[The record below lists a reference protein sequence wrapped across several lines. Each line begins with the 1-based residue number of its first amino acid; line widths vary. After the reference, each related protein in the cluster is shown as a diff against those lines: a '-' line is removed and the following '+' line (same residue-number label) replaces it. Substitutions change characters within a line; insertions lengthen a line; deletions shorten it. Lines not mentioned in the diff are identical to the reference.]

1 MLVDTTQLK
10 AGEEGVIVQ
19 LLGGP
24 GLLRKMQ
31 SLGVR
36 IGKKVKKVSSHFW
49 HGPQTIEIDN
59 LKIAIGYGLAKKI
72 IVEVKR

>member
-1 MLVDTTQLK
+1 MLVDITQLK
-10 AGEEGVIVQ
+10 PGEEGIIVQ

-24 GLLRKMQ
+24 GLIRRMQ

>member
-1 MLVDTTQLK
+1 MLVDITQLK
-10 AGEEGVIVQ
+10 AGEEGIIVQ

-24 GLLRKMQ
+24 GLVRKMQ

-36 IGKKVKKVSSHFW
+36 IGKRVKKVSSHFW

-72 IVEVKR
+72 IVEVKG